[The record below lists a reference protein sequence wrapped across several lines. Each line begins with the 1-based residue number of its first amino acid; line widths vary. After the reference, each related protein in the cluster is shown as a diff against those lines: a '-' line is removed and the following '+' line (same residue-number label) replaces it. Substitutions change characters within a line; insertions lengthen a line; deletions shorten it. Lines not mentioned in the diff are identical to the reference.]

1 LEEKEMAEEAKKYIY
16 FKRNVPYTV
25 IVRYSERDR
34 QGFALNNGHPVVS
47 VPADRIRDFKMAN
60 KQFIMDGIIME
71 TEEPNI
77 DWITPNAL
85 TEEDM
90 DELLKNYLKLKS
102 TLAEMNS
109 APIVNKLL
117 ERAKEQNKAGKTIG
131 IIQARFEELSE
142 NDEVIIERN
151 EMRGVV

>member
-1 LEEKEMAEEAKKYIY
+1 MAEETKKYLY
-16 FKRNVPYTV
+16 YKRNVPYTV
-25 IVRYSERDR
+25 IVRYSERDK
-34 QGFALNNGHPVVS
+34 QGFALNNGNPTVAVPV
-47 VPADRIRDFKMAN
+47 DRIREFKTAN
-60 KQFIMDGIIME
+60 KKFIMDGIIME

-90 DELLKNYLKLKS
+90 DELLKSYLKLKS
-102 TLAEMNS
+102 TLAEMDS

-117 ERAKEQNKAGKTIG
+117 ERAKEQNKSGKTIG
-131 IIQARFEELSE
+131 IIQARLEELSE
-142 NDEVIIERN
+142 DDEVIIERN